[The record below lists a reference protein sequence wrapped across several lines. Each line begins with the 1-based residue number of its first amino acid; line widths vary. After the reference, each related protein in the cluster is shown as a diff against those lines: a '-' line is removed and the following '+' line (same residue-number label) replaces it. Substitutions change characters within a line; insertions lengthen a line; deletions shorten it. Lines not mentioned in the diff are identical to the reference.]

1 VAPSAQS
8 VTESPPPLPFTE
20 KELRSWRLLEDFRHA
35 LAAALADHPDAIG
48 RPSPARLA
56 LVADYLSLF
65 LFGLFNPVVRTARAL
80 TAATGLARVRREVC
94 GRALSQGY
102 FSLCQHFVEPEVLAH
117 VFTDLAAGLTRTDAV
132 DPRLRDR
139 AWLARDGS
147 LFRALP
153 RMAWALYGGGNA
165 GSPNRAVRLHLSL
178 HLADDKPV
186 RAQVRRG
193 QDCERAVWQ
202 EQWQPGDAYVGDRY
216 FGQNYRLLEELSQRD
231 CVYVLRLRDAA
242 VITVEEELSVSPVD
256 QKAGVVRQAWARLGE
271 RPDPRNRRVRVVWVR
286 AADGMELVL
295 VTNLGPDE
303 LPAELISRL
312 YRQRWQIE
320 MFFRWFKCVLG
331 CGHWLA
337 EGPRGA
343 AIQLYLGLIAA
354 VLLQLHTGRRP
365 TKRMHELIQFYF
377 LGWASVEELTSGLQR
392 ELARLQRVARKKK

>member
-1 VAPSAQS
+1 MVQNQAPSPQR
-8 VTESPPPLPFTE
+8 PPSLPFAE
-20 KELRSWRLLEDFRHA
+20 KELRSWRLLEDFRRA
-35 LAAALADHPDAIG
+35 LAAASSTHPDLVV
-48 RPSPARLA
+48 RPHPARLA
-56 LVADYLSLF
+56 LVADYLCLF

-80 TAATGLARVRREVC
+80 TAATSLERVRREVC

-102 FSLCQHFVEPEVLAH
+102 FSECQHFVAPELLER
-117 VFTDLAAGLTRTDAV
+117 VFLDLAAGLTRSDAA
-132 DPRLRDR
+132 DPRLRDHP
-139 AWLARDGS
+139 WLARDGS

-193 QDCERAVWQ
+193 KDCERAVWQ

-216 FGQNYRLLEELSQRD
+216 FGQNYRLLDQMHQAQ
-231 CVYVLRLRDAA
+231 CVYVLRLREEAR
-242 VITVEEELSVSPVD
+242 ITVEEELPLTLAD
-256 QKAGVVRQAWARLGE
+256 RAAGVVRQAWARLGV
-271 RPDPRNRRVRVVWVR
+271 RPAGRVRVVWVR
-286 AADGMELVL
+286 AADAHELVL
-295 VTNLGPDE
+295 VTNLGPEE
-303 LPAELISRL
+303 LPGELVSLL
-312 YRQRWQIE
+312 YRKRWQIE

-343 AIQLYLGLIAA
+343 ALQLYLGLIAA

-365 TKRMHELIQFYF
+365 TQRMHELIQFYF
-377 LGWASVEELTSGLQR
+377 LGWATLEELTRGLQR
-392 ELARLQRVARKKK
+392 ELAHWQRAAANKK